1 MENQQGLLQYEI
13 YNDNLKLENLNYA
26 KTKFNTKIEFDNFVF
41 NMDLGI
47 KDHCKVTGLS
57 EAVTKK
63 IRREIIAEYKK
74 QPLPAGFHKVTG
86 YKNPKGNY
94 AVNKNGT
101 IINTDLRNI
110 LATHLDHKGYVI
122 TNITYTNDY
131 GNEMKKDRVHRVV
144 AKTFIPNPENKPQ
157 VNHIDGNKQ
166 NNDVSNLEWVTN
178 DENMS
183 HAIKTG
189 LRENAIV
196 KISGENSVFA
206 KLTNAEADAIRSEYA
221 NGDTSSIKLGKKY
234 KLSKP
239 CVLRIIHNKSYCNRS
254 STTSSKERT

>member
-26 KTKFNTKIEFDNFVF
+26 KTKFDTKLEFDNFVY

-47 KDHCKVTGLS
+47 KDHCKVTGLT
-57 EAVTKK
+57 EAVTKR

-74 QPLPAGFHKVTG
+74 HPLPVGFCKVTG
-86 YKNPKGNY
+86 YDNPKGNY
-94 AVNKNGT
+94 AVNKAGT
-101 IINTDLRNI
+101 IINTDFRNI
-110 LATHLDHKGYVI
+110 LATHIDHKGYVI
-122 TNITYTNDY
+122 TNISYTNEY

-166 NNDVSNLEWVTN
+166 NNHVDNLEWVTN
-178 DENMS
+178 TENMS

-189 LRENAIV
+189 LRENAIA

-206 KLTNAEADAIRSEYA
+206 KLTNAEANAIRNEYA
-221 NGDTSSIKLGKKY
+221 SGNISSLKLGKKY
-234 KLSKP
+234 GLSKP
-239 CVLRIIHNKSYCNRS
+239 CILRIIHNKSYCDRS
-254 STTSSKERT
+254 STTSSTERT